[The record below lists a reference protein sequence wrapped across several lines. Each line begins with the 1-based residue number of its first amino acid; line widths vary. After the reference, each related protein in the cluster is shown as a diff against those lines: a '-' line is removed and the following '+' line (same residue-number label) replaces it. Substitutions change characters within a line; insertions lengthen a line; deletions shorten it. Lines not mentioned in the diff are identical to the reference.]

1 VIANPKS
8 AGVVSQQNFDNF
20 MVQAPVAIGV
30 LRGPDLI
37 IELANSHILHL
48 WGKDESV
55 IGMPLAEGLPEIR
68 DQPFL
73 GLLKN
78 VYNTGIPHHGYE
90 AKVTLV
96 RDNVPGD
103 YYFNFVYQAITDA
116 DGSISGIMV
125 VATEVTEQVLSRRK
139 LEDAEERLR
148 LAAEATGLGTFD
160 LDLQNG
166 SIIHSPRLAE
176 IFGRNS
182 TDIISHPEL
191 RQIILPVDLHIV
203 IAAFDKALQTGIYFY
218 EARVI
223 WLDATIHWIRTTGKI
238 IYNNDDIPLRM
249 LGTIQDISEQKR
261 ILDDLQKSEENL
273 RLATQAAELGT
284 FDLDL
289 LNQSMQWDR
298 RCRELFGMED
308 FEGPV
313 SYDNQFL
320 LGLHPDDKEK
330 TDQAVLRAYNR
341 QLSNGEYDVEYR
353 TIGIDD
359 KKLRWVRAKGK
370 VSFNDHDVPQRFI
383 GAVLDITENK
393 LNEIRKNDFIA
404 IASHELKTPLTSLKA
419 YIQLLHGNALRSGDS
434 FLVNALQKS
443 ENQINKMT
451 KLIYGFLD
459 LSKLE
464 SGKLRLERYEF
475 DINALI
481 EEVAAENRPIA
492 QSHAITFLGGKP
504 IIITA
509 DREKIGQVINNLISN
524 AVKYSP
530 KNTDIKVS
538 VQRLNHQVKVSVRD
552 NGIGIKLKDQQNIFQ
567 RFYRVEDDSTK
578 GFSGFGIGLYLSA
591 EIIELHQGKIGVESS
606 EGRGSEFYFVLPLS

>member
-1 VIANPKS
+1 MIANS
-8 AGVVSQQNFDNF
+8 TSSGALSQQNFDNF
-20 MVQAPVAIGV
+20 MAQAPVALGV

-37 IELANSHILHL
+37 IELANSHILQL
-48 WGKDESV
+48 WGKGTSI
-55 IGMPLAEGLPEIR
+55 IGKPLADGLPEIK

-90 AKVTLV
+90 AKVILV

-116 DGSISGIMV
+116 DGSINGIMV
-125 VATEVTEQVLSRRK
+125 VATEVTEQVLSRRR

-166 SIIHSPRLAE
+166 TIIHSPRLAE
-176 IFGRNS
+176 IFGRKK
-182 TDIISHPEL
+182 TETVSHAAL
-191 RQIILPVDLHIV
+191 RQIVLPADLPI
-203 IAAFDKALQTGIYFY
+203 IINAFDKALQTGIYFY

-238 IYNNDDIPLRM
+238 IYGTNQTPLRM
-249 LGTIQDISEQKR
+249 PGTVQDITEQKR

-298 RCRELFGMED
+298 RCRELFGMGD
-308 FEGPV
+308 FDGPV

-330 TDQAVLRAYNR
+330 TDQAVNRAYDR

-370 VSFNDHDVPQRFI
+370 VSFNDQDVPQRFI

-419 YIQLLHGNALRSGDS
+419 YIQLLHVKAMKSGDS
-434 FLVNALQKS
+434 FLLNALQKS

-475 DINALI
+475 DLIALI
-481 EEVAAENRPIA
+481 EEALAENQPIA
-492 QSHAITFLGGKP
+492 QSHTISFAGGNP
-504 IIITA
+504 IILTA
-509 DREKIGQVINNLISN
+509 DRDKIGQVINNLISN

-538 VQRLNHQVKVSVRD
+538 VQRLNHQVKISVRD
-552 NGIGIKLKDQQNIFQ
+552 NGIGIKLKDQQHIFQ
-567 RFYRVEDDSTK
+567 RFYRVEDDSTR

-591 EIIELHQGKIGVESS
+591 EIIDCTRAK
-606 EGRGSEFYFVLPLS
+606 

>member
-8 AGVVSQQNFDNF
+8 AGALSQQNFDNF
-20 MVQAPVAIGV
+20 MAQAPVAIGV
-30 LRGPDLI
+30 LRGPDLV
-37 IELANSHILHL
+37 IELANSHILQL

-55 IGMPLAEGLPEIR
+55 IGLPLAEGLPEIK

-73 GLLKN
+73 GLLKQ
-78 VYNTGIPHHGYE
+78 VYTTGTPHHGYE
-90 AKVTLV
+90 AKVALV
-96 RDNVPGD
+96 RDDLLGD
-103 YYFNFVYQAITDA
+103 YYFNFVYQAITNA

-166 SIIHSPRLAE
+166 TIIHSPRLAE
-176 IFGRNS
+176 IFGRPGTHN
-182 TDIISHPEL
+182 ISHPEL

-203 IAAFDKALQTGIYFY
+203 IAAFDRALQTGIYFY

-238 IYNNDDIPLRM
+238 IYSEDGKPLRM

-261 ILDDLQKSEENL
+261 ILNDLQKSEENL
-273 RLATQAAELGT
+273 RLATQAAEVGT

-308 FEGPV
+308 FDGPV

-320 LGLHPDDKEK
+320 LGLHPEDKEK
-330 TDQAVLRAYNR
+330 TDQAVNRAYDR

-370 VSFNDHDVPQRFI
+370 VSFNDEDVPQRFI

-464 SGKLRLERYEF
+464 SGKLRLERHEF

-481 EEVAAENRPIA
+481 EEVAADNRPIA
-492 QSHAITFLGGKP
+492 QSHAITFTGGKP

-538 VQRLNHQVKVSVRD
+538 VQRLNNQVKVSVRD
-552 NGIGIKLKDQQNIFQ
+552 NGIGIKLKDQQHIFQ

-591 EIIELHQGKIGVESS
+591 EIIELHHGKIGVESS
-606 EGRGSEFYFVLPLS
+606 EGQGSEFYFVLPV